1 MNVKT
6 SLNLAYK
13 IVNYVLDSE
22 ISQTAGAKEYK
33 PTQGVG
39 RGGKKYSQTIQ
50 EDIYTQPLPQEQL
63 WHLHSGSPTS
73 TKLASRLFPG
83 FDVQTLDWKW
93 FFPLGKLGHKVCGHQ
108 RERTKPELKRMCTH
122 RLWKRKTLTLRSV
135 LLIFLFLFSKYVNS
149 LTVLVEASTEP
160 PGAWYL
166 ISSHIHTPALTTYS
180 ARSLLSQDSIPNLGE
195 APASHTHNCSEYSHQ
210 YSQWQGKS
218 PNTKPDTSR

>member
-63 WHLHSGSPTS
+63 
-73 TKLASRLFPG
+73 
-83 FDVQTLDWKW
+83 
-93 FFPLGKLGHKVCGHQ
+93 
-108 RERTKPELKRMCTH
+108 
-122 RLWKRKTLTLRSV
+122 
-135 LLIFLFLFSKYVNS
+135 
-149 LTVLVEASTEP
+149 
-160 PGAWYL
+160 
-166 ISSHIHTPALTTYS
+166 
-180 ARSLLSQDSIPNLGE
+180 
-195 APASHTHNCSEYSHQ
+195 
-210 YSQWQGKS
+210 
-218 PNTKPDTSR
+218 